1 MAFVH
6 ASVGTGTQLIQD
18 IFHAKMHIVTVHN
31 PASLIAKMCPLALS
45 LVRFHSYRVVHNV
58 QESQNV
64 WKRKSCKRI
73 TIASLWR
80 SHIFAHRAVFSFIY
94 YITYGVFYRVIIL
107 GGSMQCSVQ
116 QCATSAA
123 VVVSGWRYNKMGGR
137 KKAGIR
143 LLKWMRLS
151 TWIVASF
158 DTCYTPSH
166 PFQQP

>member
-73 TIASLWR
+73 TI
-80 SHIFAHRAVFSFIY
+80 VFSFIY
-94 YITYGVFYRVIIL
+94 YTSHMEYFIESLYSVVL
-107 GGSMQCSVQ
+107 CSVQ